1 MIPASDIRKGTVLRL
16 DGTLYRVMN
25 TQYNNPGRGAAS
37 MRAQLMDIGTS
48 QTQYR
53 VFSAEESLDNV
64 YVETEDVKYLY
75 GDEDFL
81 HFMNNE
87 TYDQYDVNR
96 ALFGDD
102 SLYLRDD
109 MDLQLMTTEGSTVID
124 YVLPTTVIYNIVEA
138 EIAVVGNTSGAVTKK
153 VKTDT
158 GLSVTV
164 PNFVNEGDAIKVDTR
179 DGSYVG
185 RG

>member
-37 MRAQLMDIGTS
+37 MRAQLMDIASS

-53 VFSAEESLDNV
+53 VFSAEDSLDNV
-64 YVETEDVKYLY
+64 YVETEDVKFLY
-75 GDEDFL
+75 GDSDFL
-81 HFMNNE
+81 NFMNNE
-87 TYDQYDVNR
+87 TYDQYAVNR
-96 ALFGDD
+96 SLFGDD
-102 SLYLRDD
+102 ALYLREE
-109 MDLQLMTTEGSTVID
+109 MDLQLMTTDGSTVID
-124 YVLPTTVIYNIVEA
+124 YVLPTTVTYSIVEA
-138 EIAVVGNTSGAVTKK
+138 EVAVVGNTSGAVTKK

-164 PNFVNEGDAIKVDTR
+164 PNFVNEGDSIKVDTR

-185 RG
+185 RA